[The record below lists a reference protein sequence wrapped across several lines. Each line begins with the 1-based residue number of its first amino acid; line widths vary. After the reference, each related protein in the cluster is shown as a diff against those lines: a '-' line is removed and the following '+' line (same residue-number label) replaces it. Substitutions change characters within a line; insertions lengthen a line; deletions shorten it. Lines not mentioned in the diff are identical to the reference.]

1 MSAPSDKPASTEAA
15 LSALSELAPRL
26 TVELH
31 ASGRMRAPQPGAR
44 ELLQDRLRNAELLP
58 CGPGWLVMR
67 SRDGEGTAPVDA
79 RRVVA
84 AGVLGDDGLS
94 LIDFVGFLETT
105 DESGL
110 LAVAHGDVE
119 RSLFF
124 KGGSVV
130 WAASTN
136 PQDHLGELLVRRG
149 RMTREQLTALQQDP
163 ESRGRIGGASV
174 TRGFVTSEAMGEI
187 MRAQLVEIFDRIL
200 AMNEGIWS
208 FARVPDEVVD
218 GAPVQISAQSMLMD
232 ALRRIDEMQVY
243 RQRVRSDQVRV
254 RRVGHVAGPRG
265 GDGPSTVD
273 LVLRLDD
280 GVRELASRILDA
292 LPLPATIQELM
303 LPVGESEY
311 AVTRAVYQLLRSNL
325 VEVVEDAASQSAAAP
340 TARPDQAKA
349 IIHVYS
355 MAIREVFD
363 DVASLGQC
371 NQLRAAARA
380 YLADEAGEGTYAE
393 LLRNVVIL
401 PDGTLEEES
410 ALRGVVRSRVN
421 AAALNDGLSELLFFV
436 LFQATELLG
445 RRRGDDLAR
454 RVKMIHAMLSVQ
466 AAEVGPS

>member
-1 MSAPSDKPASTEAA
+1 MSPASNKPGGPSSEAA

-31 ASGRMRAPQPGAR
+31 ASGRMRAPHPGAR
-44 ELLQDRLRNAELLP
+44 ELLQDRLRSAELLP
-58 CGPGWLVMR
+58 CGPEWLVLR
-67 SRDGEGTAPVDA
+67 ARDSAGKAPVDA
-79 RRVVA
+79 RRVIA
-84 AGVLGDDGLS
+84 AGVLGDEGLS

-110 LAVAHGDVE
+110 LAVAHNDVE
-119 RSLFF
+119 RSLFLRD
-124 KGGSVV
+124 GTVV
-130 WAASTN
+130 WAASTDPN
-136 PQDHLGELLVRRG
+136 DHLGELLVRRG

-163 ESRGRIGGASV
+163 DSRGRIGGASV
-174 TRGFVTSEAMGEI
+174 TRGFVTAEAMGDM
-187 MRAQLVEIFDRIL
+187 MRAQLVEIFDCIL
-200 AMNEGIWS
+200 AMDEGIWS
-208 FARVPDEVVD
+208 FARVPAEVVE
-218 GAPVQISAQSMLMD
+218 GAPVQVSAQSMLMD

-243 RQRVRSDQVRV
+243 RQRVRSDEVRV
-254 RRVGHVAGPRG
+254 QRVGPATGLEAS
-265 GDGPSTVD
+265 DGPSSVD

-280 GVRELASRILDA
+280 GVRDLATQVLDC
-292 LPLPATIQELM
+292 LSVPAAIQELM
-303 LPVGESEY
+303 RRVGESEY
-311 AVTRAVYQLLRSNL
+311 AVTRVVYQLLRSNL
-325 VEVVEDAASQSAAAP
+325 VEIVEDAASQRVQAPAADP
-340 TARPDQAKA
+340 EQARA
-349 IIHVYS
+349 IVQVYS

-363 DVASLGQC
+363 DVANLGQC

-410 ALRGVVRSRVN
+410 ALRGVVRSQVN

-454 RVKMIHAMLSVQ
+454 RVKLIHTMLSVK
-466 AAEVGPS
+466 AAATP